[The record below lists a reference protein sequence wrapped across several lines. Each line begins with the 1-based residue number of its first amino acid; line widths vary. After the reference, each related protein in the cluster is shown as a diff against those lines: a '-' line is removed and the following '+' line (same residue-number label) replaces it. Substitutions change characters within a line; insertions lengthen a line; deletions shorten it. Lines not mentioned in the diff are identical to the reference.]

1 MLPTGKKAFFHWTSD
16 LWPNPQ
22 SILQLSI
29 RAGTMG
35 RIVHLQAVY
44 TRSNPLKIDM
54 APQPVKLRSLKRQ
67 GEPSRQPQRHLNF
80 SLGSNSAFPW
90 FL

>member
-1 MLPTGKKAFFHWTSD
+1 
-16 LWPNPQ
+16 
-22 SILQLSI
+22 
-29 RAGTMG
+29 MG

-44 TRSNPLKIDM
+44 TRSKPLEIDK

-67 GEPSRQPQRHLNF
+67 AEPSRQPQRYLNS
-80 SLGSNSAFPW
+80 SLSSNSAFPW